1 MEKNTFGAGAWFVTF
16 DVTASPSSEAA
27 DLLLQ
32 LLELPAPG
40 LSAAVVQD
48 LHVDAA
54 ALLISSGFLK
64 PDGHEAAV
72 VLDDLGAGPTT
83 ATWDP
88 DTSSYRAF
96 NAHEGWINVASD
108 RLTRYSVDLPRVF
121 STLTAQLASFPGAVC
136 REMIPGVVWDL
147 GDRRLA
153 GRAHRL
159 PVWFARRLSFGQ
171 NWNLFNAAARAQPP
185 AHDRLIVTSTPA
197 AVLPELALPR
207 HHFAAL
213 DRLVADLADLSI
225 SAGSLLSLLDG
236 QLGATAAADLVVVG
250 DGRHVQ
256 FYGRTFSFPKGDT
269 QRRIIV
275 KLYEYYLTGE
285 KRVASAQIVTDLD
298 LDPSTRMR
306 DIFKRSPAWGALL
319 DERNGMLGFCLK
331 QDDPA
336 A

>member
-1 MEKNTFGAGAWFVTF
+1 MS
-16 DVTASPSSEAA
+16 DVTSSPSSEAA

-48 LHVDAA
+48 LHVEAA
-54 ALLISSGFLK
+54 ALLVAAGFLK
-64 PDGHEAAV
+64 PDGHEATV
-72 VLDDLGAGPTT
+72 ILHDLGAGSTT

-96 NAHEGWINVASD
+96 NAREGWINVASD
-108 RLTRYSVDLPRVF
+108 RLTRYGVDLPRVF
-121 STLTAQLASFPGAVC
+121 SALTAQVPYFPGAVC
-136 REMIPGVVWDL
+136 REIIPGVVWDL

-159 PVWFARRLSFGQ
+159 PVSFARRLSHGQ
-171 NWNLFNAAARAQPP
+171 NWTLFRDAARAQPP

-197 AVLPELALPR
+197 AALPELALPR
-207 HHFAAL
+207 YHFAAL
-213 DRLVADLADLSI
+213 DRLVADLAGFSI
-225 SAGSLLSLLDG
+225 FAGSLLSLLDG
-236 QLGATAAADLVVVG
+236 QSGASATADLRVIG

-256 FYGRTFSFPKGDT
+256 LCGRTFSFPKGDT

-275 KLYEYYLTGE
+275 KLYEFYLKSE
-285 KRVASAQIVTDLD
+285 IRVASAQIVTDLD

-306 DIFKRSPAWGALL
+306 DVFKRSPSWGALL

-331 QDDPA
+331 QDAPA